1 VPKNYNLV
9 RGGIHERFANLRSKV
24 QVMAG
29 GFGNGKTTAVVVT
42 KGIKLA
48 TAYPGSNGLI
58 ARATYPKLNDTI
70 RKEFLAWCPS
80 SWIKRRPTQDDNTAH
95 LTNGTTVNFRYI
107 AQRGKS
113 REDGSTTSNLL
124 SASYDWIIVDQVED
138 PEIQYKDF
146 LDLLGRLRGDTPYRP
161 PTGSDDETMP
171 ATGPRWLIL
180 TANPSRGWFFH
191 EVVKPY
197 QDFKRTGKKND
208 KLLVDPGTGECIV
221 EVVEG
226 STYENKHN
234 LAKDYLTG
242 LEAAYR
248 GQMRDRYLLGRWE
261 AFEGLVHGEFD
272 ASRHLITR
280 KQALAHIER
289 CVKEK
294 HVRLRV
300 YEGYDY
306 GSISPSC
313 YLLCVGDEKGRVIVF
328 DGFYRADYAYD
339 QQPDEIFS
347 IRWQYR
353 GLLTF
358 EDRINADPAIFR
370 RMVVAGKRD
379 TGDTLAK
386 LFSALGMETRPATN
400 DVLPGIAKINSYL
413 AGRSDVPH
421 IITGETPGPLLY
433 FVDDLQ
439 FLQDE
444 IGAYYWKKNPQGEYI
459 DEPMDRNDHAMNTLK
474 YALSR
479 APRPA
484 EIFIPPDDMPKPWML
499 WHEEDVSR
507 KGA

>member
-1 VPKNYNLV
+1 MAKTYNLV
-9 RGGIHERFANLRSKV
+9 RDGIHERFANLRTKV

-29 GFGNGKTTAVVVT
+29 GFGNGKTTAVVV
-42 KGIKLA
+42 KAINLA

-80 SWIKRRPTQDDNTAH
+80 QWIKRKPTQDDNTAH

-107 AQRGKS
+107 SQKGKS

-161 PTGSDDETMP
+161 PAGSDDATMP
-171 ATGPRWLIL
+171 STGPRWLAL

-208 KLLVDPGTGECIV
+208 KLLVGSDGECIIDV
-221 EVVEG
+221 IEG

-234 LAKDYLTG
+234 LEKDYVAT

-248 GQMRDRYLLGRWE
+248 GQMRDRYLLGKWE
-261 AFEGLVHGEFD
+261 AFEGLVHGDFD

-280 KQALAHIER
+280 EQAMKHLKWCVEKQ
-289 CVKEK
+289 

-306 GSISPSC
+306 GSVAPSC
-313 YLLCVGDEKGRVIVF
+313 YLLTVADHKSRVIVL
-328 DGFYRADYAYD
+328 DGFYRTEFHYD
-339 QQPDEIFS
+339 LQPDEVFA

-353 GLLTF
+353 GLLEF

-370 RMVVAGKRD
+370 KQVIAGKRD

-386 LFSALGMETRPATN
+386 LFDALGMKTRPAMN
-400 DVLPGIAKINSYL
+400 DVLPGIAKVNSYL
-413 AGRSDVPH
+413 SGREDVPH

-444 IGAYYWKKNPQGEYI
+444 ISAYYWKKNPQGEYI

-479 APRPA
+479 APMPA
-484 EIFIPPDDMPKPWML
+484 QIFIPPEDMPKPWMM
-499 WHEEDVSR
+499 WHEEDLHV
-507 KGA
+507 